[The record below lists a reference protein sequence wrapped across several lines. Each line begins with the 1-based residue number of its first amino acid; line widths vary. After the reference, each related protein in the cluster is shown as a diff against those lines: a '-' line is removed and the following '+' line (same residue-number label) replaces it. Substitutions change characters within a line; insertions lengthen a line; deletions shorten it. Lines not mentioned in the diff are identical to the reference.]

1 MSDLIIQ
8 ILAASML
15 LATPLLL
22 AAIGELVVEKSGVIN
37 LGVEGMMLIGGLAGF
52 IALYQLQT
60 SECTMLIGETCFTF
74 KNSVNQFQYIGSL
87 IIAAIVGAMAAALFG
102 FLTQY
107 FRANHIAA
115 GLGLTVLG
123 AGLSNSLGG
132 NFFGVDYTAAIV
144 ASVPP
149 LFPKAWGDV
158 PLIGPLLFSQN
169 LLVPFSFVMLVA
181 VWFFLN
187 RTRAGLIVRA
197 VGENHHSAY
206 ALGYPVI
213 FVRMATIMF
222 GGAMAGLAGAFI
234 VIAQIAPKWTEGITV
249 GKGWL
254 ALALILFST
263 WRPGRVLL
271 GAYLFGIVL
280 ALEPRLK
287 AIFSNMSLEVS
298 YFLTALPYIVPVVVL
313 VLISRNPVMIRRNAP
328 ASLGQSFE
336 PRS

>member
-1 MSDLIIQ
+1 MSELIIQ

-52 IALYQLQT
+52 FALYQLQT
-60 SECTMLIGETCFTF
+60 SICTLELDGVCFASDT
-74 KNSVNQFQYIGSL
+74 SVNQLQYLGAL
-87 IIAAIVGAMAAALFG
+87 LVAAVVGAAAAAVFG
-102 FLTQY
+102 FLTQH

-144 ASVPP
+144 AEVPA
-149 LFPKAWGDV
+149 LFPESWGDV
-158 PLIGPLLFSQN
+158 PVLGPLLFAQN

-181 VWFFLN
+181 VWYFLSH
-187 RTRAGLIVRA
+187 TRAGLVVRA
-197 VGENHHSAY
+197 VGENHHSAF

-213 FVRMATIMF
+213 LVRMLTIMF

-254 ALALILFST
+254 ALALILFAT

-271 GAYLFGIVL
+271 GAYIFGIVL

-287 AIFSNMSLEVS
+287 AIFSNMSLELS

-328 ASLGQSFE
+328 ASLGQAFE